1 MKNVNNRGW
10 FLLFI
15 IATMTAL
22 FMGILLVWLGIGRTD
37 LAYEIRLMRLDFEN
51 HAALKSK
58 LEVERE
64 RLLTPYELSK
74 HAARLAI
81 REAQVN
87 QIRRLPEP
95 RSNFNRSKKSSYA
108 SSK

>member
-1 MKNVNNRGW
+1 MKNANNRGW

-15 IATMTAL
+15 ITTMTAL

-37 LAYEIRLMRLDFEN
+37 LAYEIRLMRLDFDN
-51 HAALKSK
+51 RLALKSK

-74 HAARLAI
+74 HADRLAI
-81 REAQVN
+81 REAQVG
-87 QIRRLPEP
+87 QIRRLQEP
-95 RSNFNRSKKSSYA
+95 IANFNRSNQ
-108 SSK
+108 

>member
-1 MKNVNNRGW
+1 MRNANGRGW
-10 FLLFI
+10 LLFFV

-22 FMGILLVWLGIGRTD
+22 FMGILLVWIGIGRTD
-37 LAYEIRLMRLDFEN
+37 LAYEIRLMHLNFESRV
-51 HAALKSK
+51 ALKSK

-74 HAARLAI
+74 HADRLAI
-81 REAQVN
+81 REARVG

-95 RSNFNRSKKSSYA
+95 ATNLNRSEKSPYA